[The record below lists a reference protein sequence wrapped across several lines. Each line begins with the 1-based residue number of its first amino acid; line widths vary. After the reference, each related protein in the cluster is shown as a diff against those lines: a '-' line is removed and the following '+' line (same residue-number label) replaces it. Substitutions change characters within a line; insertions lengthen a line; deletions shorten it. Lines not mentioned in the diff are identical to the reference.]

1 METWISFLVIWCSL
15 TQVSFTPGK
24 YMFLGV
30 EGQKKGR
37 WYIKK
42 KKKHTKNRNRNNG
55 KLSLALSFNG
65 SL

>member
-37 WYIKK
+37 WCIKK
-42 KKKHTKNRNRNNG
+42 KKKNTHKEQ
-55 KLSLALSFNG
+55 KQK
-65 SL
+65 